1 MNYRIPTEQSEI
13 LLAECPFV
21 NELKKSSSHQNI
33 NRRGQNQSR
42 NPSQCLS
49 KTSFS
54 SIAKQE
60 AVHSHRL
67 GRNCS
72 MKEFLKSK
80 DKFTETLKYKLKDI
94 TDPFEVN
101 LNNQRKRPI
110 SKRKQKLSVE
120 RLSRPKGTL
129 NLSTSN
135 SRLTSK
141 LSNPTPNLASQMSM
155 TLRAGLQGISL
166 LNHTPTNKKKFKA
179 RPFVNR

>member
-1 MNYRIPTEQSEI
+1 
-13 LLAECPFV
+13 
-21 NELKKSSSHQNI
+21 
-33 NRRGQNQSR
+33 
-42 NPSQCLS
+42 
-49 KTSFS
+49 
-54 SIAKQE
+54 
-60 AVHSHRL
+60 
-67 GRNCS
+67 

-101 LNNQRKRPI
+101 LNNQQKRPI
-110 SKRKQKLSVE
+110 SKRKQKLSIE